1 MDSGDDRYS
10 TVGVGLDW
18 TLIPGPV
25 SALIDT
31 ELVKLG
37 ESATLEFK
45 STLQWDVVH
54 NQPNKTLRRPG
65 QC

>member
-31 ELVKLG
+31 DALSVLG
-37 ESATLEFK
+37 
-45 STLQWDVVH
+45 
-54 NQPNKTLRRPG
+54 RPTKG
-65 QC
+65 NSS